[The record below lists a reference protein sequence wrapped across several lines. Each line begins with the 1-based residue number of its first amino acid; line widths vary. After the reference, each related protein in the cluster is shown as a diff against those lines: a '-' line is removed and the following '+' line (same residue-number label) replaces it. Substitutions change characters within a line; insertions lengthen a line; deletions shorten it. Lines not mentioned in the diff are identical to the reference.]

1 MKCFS
6 ILVLIASIGILLPA
20 QQTLDILTI
29 SGRYGLPQSYKETYQ
44 GNAIEAAAFLGL
56 TVPIQLSKS
65 TIIVN
70 NLNYFYF
77 NVQGDPEIPD
87 GIANPIILNGFI
99 LRTGLLQ
106 RFSNGR
112 SMQLLFAPRFMTDF
126 MNVDANSIQLG
137 ALVMYEKKFHD
148 ELTMGFGAMYNQE

>member
-1 MKCFS
+1 MKRLS
-6 ILVLIASIGILLPA
+6 ILVVTTSVCILLPA

-44 GNAIEAAAFLGL
+44 GYATEAGAFLGL
-56 TVPIQLSKS
+56 TVPIQLSEN

-77 NVQGDPEIPD
+77 NVQGDPEIPA
-87 GIANPIILNGFI
+87 GIANPVNIQGFI

-106 RFSNGR
+106 RFTNGR
-112 SMQLLFAPRFMTDF
+112 SMQILFSPRFMSDF
-126 MNVDANSIQLG
+126 KNVDANSKTKQWNYG
-137 ALVMYEKKFHD
+137 SWVRSPY
-148 ELTMGFGAMYNQE
+148 

>member
-1 MKCFS
+1 MVFT
-6 ILVLIASIGILLPA
+6 SIGILLPA
-20 QQTLDILTI
+20 QQTLDILSI
-29 SGRYGLPQSYKETYQ
+29 SGRYGLPQYYKETYQ
-44 GNAIEAAAFLGL
+44 GNAKEAGAFLGL
-56 TVPIQLSKS
+56 TVPIQLSEN

-87 GIANPIILNGFI
+87 DIANPININGFI

-112 SMQLLFAPRFMTDF
+112 SMQILFAPRIMTDF
-126 MNVDANSIQLG
+126 KNVDANSIHQRRDHPG
-137 ALVMYEKKFHD
+137 SPAGVQYSD
-148 ELTMGFGAMYNQE
+148 S